1 MNLEKLLQQIQHG
14 DIDTVQVGAPDI
26 LGRLVGKRYTGEFF
40 ARELTR
46 GTTHGCNYLF
56 AVNME
61 MEPQD
66 GYRLANWD
74 AGFGDFEMRP
84 DHAAIYPLPWE
95 TASALVFADFHQHN
109 GDPVAQAPRGI
120 LRRQLA
126 RLAERGMRANV
137 ASELEFYLFREDL
150 RHRGAAGLCGA
161 DTIEPVSDRLSPAP
175 AGTR

>member
-1 MNLEKLLQQIQHG
+1 MKLDTLLQHIEQG
-14 DIDTVQVGAPDI
+14 EIDTVQVGAPDI

-84 DHAAIYPLPWE
+84 DLHAIYPLPWE
-95 TASALVFADFHQHN
+95 TASALVIADFHDHS
-109 GDPVAQAPRGI
+109 GEGVAPSPRGL

-126 RLAERGMRANV
+126 RLAKRGLRANV
-137 ASELEFYLFREDL
+137 ASELEFYLYRESYEEA
-150 RHRGAAGLCGA
+150 GQQAYAALTPSSQYRIDYHLLQTGR
-161 DTIEPVSDRLSPAP
+161 D
-175 AGTR
+175 